1 MEYKNLKQ
9 TFLTLGLVRVLTVL
23 SNFLITGLLLRIL
36 DVDSYGVYT
45 AMFSLLSWMFLFDI
59 GISKGMRNHLTKSL
73 VDNDLI
79 LAKKII
85 STSYITTFVITSF
98 FLLLIFFFT
107 KDADIASYLNISKYS
122 NVEIYSIFIVFVL
135 IMLCKLFLGTIDQI
149 LYAHHKSSLNSINSL
164 IINLLFAL
172 ALLISLKLSLNN
184 IFYISIFYGFSVLS
198 SYLIFTIYF
207 FNKNRALIPSFK
219 FYSKKIIKMIMGD
232 GLSILSIQL
241 LFFAFLG
248 MDRFILLKYGSGL
261 EVTNYDIMYRVMS
274 LLLFPWSIIAQPLW
288 SSYAEAYKRKD
299 IIWIKKIY
307 NRLLIVFCFTIFG
320 VFLLSFSFDFIT
332 TLWLGKILEVDMQML
347 LLTGFLILLIMWST
361 MHSDILFGL
370 SKFRISL
377 IAAILG
383 FSLKII
389 FLYFALNNNFDISK
403 LLISSIS
410 AYAIFCVIAPIS
422 VFKLLKD

>member
-1 MEYKNLKQ
+1 
-9 TFLTLGLVRVLTVL
+9 
-23 SNFLITGLLLRIL
+23 
-36 DVDSYGVYT
+36 
-45 AMFSLLSWMFLFDI
+45 
-59 GISKGMRNHLTKSL
+59 
-73 VDNDLI
+73 
-79 LAKKII
+79 
-85 STSYITTFVITSF
+85 
-98 FLLLIFFFT
+98 
-107 KDADIASYLNISKYS
+107 
-122 NVEIYSIFIVFVL
+122 
-135 IMLCKLFLGTIDQI
+135 
-149 LYAHHKSSLNSINSL
+149 
-164 IINLLFAL
+164 
-172 ALLISLKLSLNN
+172 
-184 IFYISIFYGFSVLS
+184 
-198 SYLIFTIYF
+198 
-207 FNKNRALIPSFK
+207 
-219 FYSKKIIKMIMGD
+219 MGD

-241 LFFAFLG
+241 LFFTFLG

-307 NRLLIVFCFTIFG
+307 KRLLIVFCFTIFG

-410 AYAIFCVIAPIS
+410 AYAIFV
-422 VFKLLKD
+422 

>member
-1 MEYKNLKQ
+1 LEYKNLKQ

-85 STSYITTFVITSF
+85 STSYITTFVVTSF

-172 ALLISLKLSLNN
+172 ALVISLKLSLNN
-184 IFYISIFYGFSVLS
+184 IFYISIF
-198 SYLIFTIYF
+198 
-207 FNKNRALIPSFK
+207 
-219 FYSKKIIKMIMGD
+219 
-232 GLSILSIQL
+232 
-241 LFFAFLG
+241 
-248 MDRFILLKYGSGL
+248 
-261 EVTNYDIMYRVMS
+261 
-274 LLLFPWSIIAQPLW
+274 
-288 SSYAEAYKRKD
+288 
-299 IIWIKKIY
+299 
-307 NRLLIVFCFTIFG
+307 
-320 VFLLSFSFDFIT
+320 
-332 TLWLGKILEVDMQML
+332 
-347 LLTGFLILLIMWST
+347 
-361 MHSDILFGL
+361 
-370 SKFRISL
+370 
-377 IAAILG
+377 
-383 FSLKII
+383 
-389 FLYFALNNNFDISK
+389 
-403 LLISSIS
+403 
-410 AYAIFCVIAPIS
+410 
-422 VFKLLKD
+422 